1 MSDLQH
7 IAITMD
13 GNRRWAKSKGLT
25 TFEGHKI
32 GAKNGF
38 KIVESVIKLNVK
50 HLTLYCCS
58 YENLYRSQIEVEG
71 LKQLLNYYLTEE
83 IKQLQKLGIKLK
95 FIGEIEKFG
104 TSLHKAML
112 DAEEISKDN
121 DKINLYLAFGYGS
134 RMEIVKAAKKM
145 ASSGIDISSINEAEF
160 SKFMYAPNMPEV
172 DLFIRPGNQSRVSN
186 FLLWQSAYAEL
197 YFSKKLWPDFN
208 EDDLRDA
215 IEEYKY
221 RDRTFGS

>member
-13 GNRRWAKSKGLT
+13 GNRRWAKAKGIT
-25 TFEGHKI
+25 TFEGHKK
-32 GAKNGF
+32 GAENGF
-38 KIVESVIKLNVK
+38 KIVESAIKHNIK

-58 YENLYRSQIEVEG
+58 YENLDRSKIEVEG

-83 IKQLQKLGIKLK
+83 VEQLQKLGVKLK

-104 TSLHKAML
+104 ASLHKSML
-112 DAEEISKDN
+112 KAEEISKDN
-121 DKINLYLAFGYGS
+121 GKINLYLAFGYGS
-134 RMEIVKAAKKM
+134 RMEILTAAKKM
-145 ASSGIDISSINEAEF
+145 AISGKDLTSIEEAEF
-160 SKFMYAPNMPEV
+160 SKFMYAPDMPEV

-197 YFSKKLWPDFN
+197 YFSTKLWPDFN
-208 EDDLRDA
+208 EDDLKDA
-215 IEEYKY
+215 IEEYKN